1 MKRAVLMVIL
11 NATCGF
17 FLKIFLIYSTIYDFS
32 SFIKYL
38 NRRNDPMYI
47 YFMNAIFYF
56 CSFEKTCHKIEH
68 FATFLYLISLS
79 IPLIFYRRFDRNF
92 RAAFNDILKNFKGK
106 ICNSKT

>member
-1 MKRAVLMVIL
+1 MVIL

-17 FLKIFLIYSTIYDFS
+17 FLKIFLIYSTFYDLS

-38 NRRNDPMYI
+38 NRGNELMYL
-47 YFMNAIFYF
+47 YFMPAFFYF

-79 IPLIFYRRFDRNF
+79 IHLFFYHRFDKNF
-92 RAAFNDILKNFKGK
+92 RAVFNVILNNLK
-106 ICNSKT
+106 KTFLNTKT